1 MNNLSKEMKDL
12 CSENYKTFMKK
23 IEDHTTK
30 LKDSLCSWIGRINV
44 ITMAMLPQ
52 MLYRFNVISIKIL
65 TVFFAEIEKVIL
77 KFIWNFKGL
86 NNQKNLEKEQSWRIC
101 SSQFQNIL

>member
-1 MNNLSKEMKDL
+1 MKDL

-30 LKDSLCSWIGRINV
+30 SKDSLCSWIGRINV

-52 MLYRFNVISIKIL
+52 MLYRFNVISIKISM
-65 TVFFAEIEKVIL
+65 TFIIELIIL
-77 KFIWNFKGL
+77 KFISNTKDPKWPK
-86 NNQKNLEKEQSWRIC
+86 QS
-101 SSQFQNIL
+101 